1 MPKTLELTGTNFNEP
16 VMFAPKVRSNLGQAQ
31 TSSPKATPVAAQNV
45 TYEHNPFRPEIYRT
59 TEGYLQ

>member
-1 MPKTLELTGTNFNEP
+1 MVKIPGPTETDP
-16 VMFAPKVRSNLGQAQ
+16 DQSVAFATKVRSNLGEAQ
-31 TSSPKATPVAAQNV
+31 TSQPTTTPVAAQNV

>member
-1 MPKTLELTGTNFNEP
+1 MAIDQSQVNINEP
-16 VMFAPKVRSNLGQAQ
+16 VMFSPKLGQNRGPQ
-31 TSSPKATPVAAQNV
+31 DMSSPTTTPVAAPVV